1 MIRTLKGLFLTRAL
15 REKLLLL
22 VLLLI
27 GVAYWFS
34 SFLGRATFFMSEQSH
49 TTKSLANQARWIASR
64 TAVQKQAEK
73 AAAAFK
79 SDETL
84 DGTRL
89 IAALQNIA
97 SSSGLNNPSI
107 NGLQDLSVEQFAVHP
122 VQFTVTKVSFESLVT
137 FVNAVQERNPY
148 IGIEQFQV
156 MADKAN
162 PAVLNASMKISSV
175 EITKG
180 IP

>member
-1 MIRTLKGLFLTRAL
+1 MIRTLKGLFLSRAL
-15 REKLLLL
+15 REKSLLLL
-22 VLLLI
+22 LLLI
-27 GVAYWFS
+27 GAAYWLS
-34 SFLGRATFFMSEQSH
+34 SFMGRASVFIAEQTH
-49 TTKSLANQARWIASR
+49 TTKSLAEQKRWIASR
-64 TAVQKQAEK
+64 PSVQKQAEK

-84 DGTRL
+84 DATRL

-97 SSSGLNNPSI
+97 ASSGLNNPSI

-122 VQFTVTKVSFESLVT
+122 VQFTVTKVSFDSLVT
-137 FVNAVQERNPY
+137 FVNAVQLRNPY

-156 MADKAN
+156 LADKAN

>member
-34 SFLGRATFFMSEQSH
+34 SFLGRSAIFMSEQSH
-49 TTKSLANQARWIASR
+49 TTKSLADQARWIASR
-64 TAVQKQAEK
+64 ASVQKQAEK
-73 AAAAFK
+73 AAAGFR

-84 DGTRL
+84 DATRL

-97 SSSGLNNPSI
+97 SASGLNNPNI

-122 VQFTVTKVSFESLVT
+122 VQFTVTKVSFESLVS
-137 FVNAVQERNPY
+137 FVSTVQLRNPY

-162 PAVLNASMKISSV
+162 PSVLNASMKISSV